1 MFFELKKTDKLEA
14 VKNLI
19 SEHLDMGKKKQ
30 IVDWLSEEV
39 EAYVIENNLCYNCFV
54 KMRYKGYVINRSSK
68 RKSDGAL
75 ERVPTYLECPKCS
88 ERRYLE

>member
-19 SEHLDMGKKKQ
+19 SEHLDMEKKKQ

-39 EAYVIENNLCYNCFV
+39 EAYVIKKKLCYNCFV
-54 KMRYKGYVINRSSK
+54 KMRNKGYVISRASK
-68 RKSDGAL
+68 RKTDGTLDRA
-75 ERVPTYLECPKCS
+75 PTYLECPKCS
-88 ERRYLE
+88 KRRYLE